1 MTKTIPLRKMPELN
15 EHGIT
20 YENLQTV
27 NDGGQKETVLE

>member
-1 MTKTIPLRKMPELN
+1 MIKNIPLRKIPELN
-15 EHGIT
+15 EHSNI

>member
-1 MTKTIPLRKMPELN
+1 MIKNIPLWKIPELN
-15 EHGIT
+15 EHGII